1 MLQATLAP
9 RRNAMRCVIPVLLL
23 ACVLTSSEVLAQEYP
38 ISSEIYLSFEPNR
51 HVPTRNVAPG
61 EEFDLWLLVDIWNDP
76 GNPDWG
82 VVGVEGAVQIPPQT
96 EFVEA
101 GVLPPA
107 INIGSSYRQPDLETF
122 VVGLGE
128 CVDAGP
134 LIKVGY
140 LRLRLVEAGDDIE
153 IEVTAPAIQ
162 ASPVSSFAGIGPGWA
177 RQGCREGGPMD
188 LVLFAETTGPKS
200 RIVIN
205 SSAVPV
211 LPEGMSSMKARY
223 R

>member
-1 MLQATLAP
+1 MTE
-9 RRNAMRCVIPVLLL
+9 RNG
-23 ACVLTSSEVLAQEYP
+23 
-38 ISSEIYLSFEPNR
+38 NHR
-51 HVPTRNVAPG
+51 HEDP
-61 EEFDLWLLVDIWNDP
+61 DL
-76 GNPDWG
+76 G
-82 VVGVEGAVQIPPQT
+82 VVGVEGAVALPPQT

-101 GVLPPA
+101 GVLAPA
-107 INIGSSYRQPDLETF
+107 INLGPSYRQPDLETF

-128 CVDAGP
+128 CLDAGP

-140 LRLRLVEAGDDIE
+140 LRLRLTEAGDDIE
-153 IEVTAPAIQ
+153 IAVTAPAIQ

-177 RQGCREGGPMD
+177 RQGCREGGTTD

-200 RIVIN
+200 RVVIN

-211 LPEGMSSMKARY
+211 LPEGISSIKARF